1 MNRKGRKIL
10 ARLLSPAKNLQGEGF
25 PFLEF
30 ASISKKLLRRSVS
43 LNNGNRERKSSS
55 TWALIPDSTSKDH
68 KLEQV
73 ECLESWRIM
82 YVELIRPCRDAGKQG
97 AWHGN
102 AAQV

>member
-1 MNRKGRKIL
+1 MK
-10 ARLLSPAKNLQGEGF
+10 AF
-25 PFLEF
+25 PFLN
-30 ASISKKLLRRSVS
+30 LLDFPRNCFKRSVS
-43 LNNGNRERKSSS
+43 LNNGNRERKKSSS
-55 TWALIPDSTSKDH
+55 TWALMPDSTSKDH

-82 YVELIRPCRDAGKQG
+82 YVELIRPCRDASKQG